1 MPSLP
6 DPGTLLGGHRIVRRL
21 GVGPTGASFEA
32 VAEETGES
40 VVLKAL
46 VERRPLTLE
55 EREAITA
62 DFRALAALRSDRLVT
77 PRAAG
82 EGDGLFWLIYP
93 FERGDSLAENLAA
106 DGALDRSEAIAV
118 GRELAVALAQA
129 HAVGIVHGAVKPTN
143 IFVNRENSGALAQ
156 LADFGARLRAVDWQ
170 TGPGPDA
177 PSSECAAPET
187 LARGVRDARG
197 DVYSLGCVLHALL
210 SGHLP
215 AQGRPALGLPER
227 DAVDRDLSALL
238 HKMLDPD
245 PDGRPQDMATV
256 QHELDRLGRIV
267 AAAPPDAPVEPAVNR
282 PDIGGGADPLRVAA
296 AAMDAG
302 GPRSGTPP
310 AAPDRDRLR
319 MGAGALRVLAGLLAI
334 AVVIALVAWLSSRTR
349 DAAAR
354 APGPGPTASSSATS
368 SPQPAAPATVTARP
382 AYRAVRFVVNSH
394 GQPAQYLR
402 AGVWQSVTRRA
413 VTVPTSRGAQRV
425 CLKVRVEGAPT
436 ARECGTSRPPELAM
450 NPLGACSIGTT
461 HYDHCYELVL
471 AGFRPGP
478 LKVHSSAKDAQ
489 GVLRSYT
496 DDVTIDD
503 TGRGTDP
510 ARFGTSTP
518 ATVQILV
525 GGIDKAF
532 TIG

>member
-32 VAEETGES
+32 VSEATGES

-46 VERRPLTLE
+46 VETRPLTLA

-62 DFRALAALRSDRLVT
+62 DFRALAALRSDRIVT

-82 EGDGLFWLIYP
+82 ESDGLFWLVYP
-93 FERGDSLAENLAA
+93 FERGDSLAENLEA

-143 IFVNRENSGALAQ
+143 VFVNPENSGALTQ
-156 LADFGARLRAVDWQ
+156 LADFGARLRAVGWQ
-170 TGPGPDA
+170 ATAGADPG
-177 PSSECAAPET
+177 SECAAPET
-187 LARGVRDARG
+187 LARGARDARS

-210 SGHLP
+210 LGQLP
-215 AQGRPALGLPER
+215 AQGQQTPGLPER
-227 DAVDRDLSALL
+227 DEADRELSALL
-238 HKMLDPD
+238 HKMLDRD
-245 PDGRPQDMATV
+245 PDRRPPDMATV
-256 QHELDRLGRIV
+256 QHELDRIGRI
-267 AAAPPDAPVEPAVNR
+267 AAAVPAEPAER
-282 PDIGGGADPLRVAA
+282 RTEIGGGADPLRVAA

-302 GPRSGTPP
+302 PGPRMDAEPP
-310 AAPDRDRLR
+310 AASGRTRLHV
-319 MGAGALRVLAGLLAI
+319 GAGWMRVLAGLLAV
-334 AVVIALVAWLSSRTR
+334 AVVIALVAWLTHRTR
-349 DAAAR
+349 DTAATT
-354 APGPGPTASSSATS
+354 PES
-368 SPQPAAPATVTARP
+368 SPATTSASAHPAAPVPPANVTARP
-382 AYRAVRFVVNSH
+382 AYRAVRFVVKSH
-394 GQPAQYLR
+394 GRPAQYLR
-402 AGVWQSVTRRA
+402 LGVWQPVTGSA
-413 VTVPTSRGAQRV
+413 VTVPTARGAQRT

-436 ARECGTSRPPELAM
+436 TRSCGTSRPPDVAM
-450 NPLGACSIGTT
+450 NPVGSCSIGALK
-461 HYDHCYELVL
+461 YDHCYELAL
-471 AGFRPGP
+471 AGFRTGA

-496 DDVTIDD
+496 DDVTIDG

-518 ATVQILV
+518 ANVQISV
-525 GGIDKAF
+525 DGIDKVF
-532 TIG
+532 PIG